1 MPYRTLTEIFADK
14 VTVVNNP
21 QVTLTLSADDWALY
35 SDSDSYENTRL
46 YANRETV
53 AGALNYQISN
63 AINTSKHRSE
73 AFHHCICILERYSE
87 SGAADTEGREV
98 LWAILNLT
106 YGELSN

>member
-35 SDSDSYENTRL
+35 SDSDSYEDTRL
-46 YANRETV
+46 YANREIV
-53 AGALNYQISN
+53 AVALNDQISN
-63 AINTSKHRSE
+63 AINTSPHRSE
-73 AFHHCICILERYSE
+73 AFTRCICILERYRE

-98 LWAILNLT
+98 LWDILNLT
-106 YGELSN
+106 YGLSD

>member
-1 MPYRTLTEIFADK
+1 MAYQTLADVYASK
-14 VTVVNNP
+14 ITVVTNP

-73 AFHHCICILERYSE
+73 AFTRCICILERYSE
-87 SGAADTEGREV
+87 SGAADTEGRDV
-98 LWAILNLT
+98 LYIILKLA
-106 YGELSN
+106 YGISN

>member
-46 YANRETV
+46 YANREIV
-53 AGALNYQISN
+53 AVALNDQISN
-63 AINTSKHRSE
+63 AINTSPHRSE
-73 AFHHCICILERYSE
+73 AFTRCICILERYRE

-98 LWAILNLT
+98 LWDIFNLT
-106 YGELSN
+106 YGLSD